1 MDSFDNF
8 QYDSASSYGGA
19 ISVIDDNSSVYTA
32 NTNARTPV
40 DLSSLS
46 IADDRSQTS
55 SNNDLDHHHHGSR
68 SGIDDDFD
76 AVLDDLKDEGAVDL
90 PPHACSYC
98 GIHSPASVVKCLICS
113 KWFCNSRGNTSA
125 SHIVNHLVR
134 AKHKEVIL
142 HAESPL
148 GETTPECYNCG
159 SKNVF
164 MLGFIPAKSDTV
176 VVLLCRYGGPSPV
189 APVLLLTWCPL
200 VNLAL
205 RLQRIC
211 RGMHLSGRP

>member
-8 QYDSASSYGGA
+8 QYDSASSYGG
-19 ISVIDDNSSVYTA
+19 IGVVDDTSSIYTA
-32 NTNARTPV
+32 NTQDNASV

-46 IADDRSQTS
+46 LSECNNNASPNGKAPDDLPPNPAS
-55 SNNDLDHHHHGSR
+55 LDE
-68 SGIDDDFD
+68 DFD
-76 AVLDDLKDEGAVDL
+76 AVLDDLKDETAVDL
-90 PPHACSYC
+90 PPHACRSVTLALFSPSSQLIITNSYC

-176 VVLLCRYGGPSPV
+176 VVLLCRY
-189 APVLLLTWCPL
+189 VLLLHGNPCG
-200 VNLAL
+200 
-205 RLQRIC
+205 
-211 RGMHLSGRP
+211 RG